1 MNFNQ
6 LKYIVAVDR
15 YRNFARAA
23 DECGIAQST
32 LSKEIQRLEKEF
44 GIMIFDRSRFPVTP
58 TMKGEDLIRQAQVIL
73 SEHKRFVDIAEK
85 KKTYRRELSVWAYC
99 P

>member
-6 LKYIVAVDR
+6 LLYIVSVDR
-15 YRNFARAA
+15 HRNFARAA

-44 GIMIFDRSRFPVTP
+44 RRAQGGSAEAMLFSILGAVQDFAAPRALTDDMTLVI
-58 TMKGEDLIRQAQVIL
+58 IRNTT
-73 SEHKRFVDIAEK
+73 SERM
-85 KKTYRRELSVWAYC
+85 
-99 P
+99 